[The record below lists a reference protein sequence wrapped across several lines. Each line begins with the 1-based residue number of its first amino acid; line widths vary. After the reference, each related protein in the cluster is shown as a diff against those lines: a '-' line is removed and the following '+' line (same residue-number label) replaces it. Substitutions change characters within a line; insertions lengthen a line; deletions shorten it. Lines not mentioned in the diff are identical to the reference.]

1 MAWLVLIASGFLEA
15 GWAISLKLS
24 DGFSRLIPSLAFA
37 VMTILSL
44 AGLAWAMKQI
54 DVGPAYAVW
63 TGIGASLTAVIG
75 MVFLHDGVSVLKI
88 VSLVL
93 IVAGVI
99 GLNLTGAGH

>member
-24 DGFSRLIPSLAFA
+24 DGFTRLIPSVTFA

-75 MVFLHDGVSVLKI
+75 MVFLHDGVSVLKV